1 LRPREVCR
9 ALLQAL
15 EPAQGLVS
23 RRRRDQ
29 TPDQVGLSI
38 KRGLLLR
45 AVEDDPAAAEFEA
58 WLVAQICL
66 SEASGPVRAMCMQI
80 LDEYHAAQGC
90 REFEAWL
97 EAGAP
102 SDDARPGNRTG
113 ECGCPTHVPD
123 QR

>member
-1 LRPREVCR
+1 MASTWTCDLRPRDVCR

-15 EPAQGLVS
+15 EPAQGLVR

-58 WLVAQICL
+58 WLARQGLMDAAERIRPRSMPSRFRALIAPDPVA
-66 SEASGPVRAMCMQI
+66 S
-80 LDEYHAAQGC
+80 
-90 REFEAWL
+90 
-97 EAGAP
+97 
-102 SDDARPGNRTG
+102 
-113 ECGCPTHVPD
+113 
-123 QR
+123 